1 MARGIRILFPIV
13 RFMAF
18 TAAFSLLVLAFGACG
33 PRITNQNVAVV
44 NQQKSALEKIGK
56 GLSPKEVESI
66 LGQPTR
72 VEKFEIPLETRKPI
86 LDGVRYFYEQG
97 GQTLDLHFVD
107 NKLISTV
114 PELSSKKETDAV
126 TAK

>member
-1 MARGIRILFPIV
+1 M
-13 RFMAF
+13 
-18 TAAFSLLVLAFGACG
+18 
-33 PRITNQNVAVV
+33 

-72 VEKFEIPLETRKPI
+72 VEKFEIPLETRKPT

-107 NKLISTV
+107 NKLISKVPQISETKKTV
-114 PELSSKKETDAV
+114 P
-126 TAK
+126 TAPLK

>member
-1 MARGIRILFPIV
+1 MVIRILCFIV
-13 RFMAF
+13 RPMAF
-18 TAAFSLLVLAFGACG
+18 TATFSLLLFAFGACG

-72 VEKFEIPLETRKPI
+72 VEKFEIPLETRKPT

-107 NKLISTV
+107 NKLISEV
-114 PELSSKKETDAV
+114 PQITETKKSEPA
-126 TAK
+126 APLK

>member
-1 MARGIRILFPIV
+1 
-13 RFMAF
+13 MAF
-18 TAAFSLLVLAFGACG
+18 TAVFFTFVFAFSACG

-44 NQQKSALEKIGK
+44 NQQRNALDKIGK

-72 VEKFEIPLETRKPI
+72 IEKFEIPLETHKPT
-86 LDGVRYFYEQG
+86 LDGVRYFYDQG

-107 NKLISTV
+107 NKLISDV
-114 PELSSKKETDAV
+114 PQFQETKKAEPTPPSK
-126 TAK
+126 

>member
-1 MARGIRILFPIV
+1 MVIRILCFIV
-13 RFMAF
+13 HPMAF
-18 TAAFSLLVLAFGACG
+18 TATFSLLLFAFGACG

-72 VEKFEIPLETRKPI
+72 VEKFEIPLETRKPT

-107 NKLISTV
+107 NKLISEV
-114 PELSSKKETDAV
+114 PQITETKKSEPATPL
-126 TAK
+126 K

>member
-1 MARGIRILFPIV
+1 
-13 RFMAF
+13 MAF